1 MSTRLAALA
10 ACSTLL
16 FGPPSI
22 KVEPVADPATAPVKG
37 AVFMITGRHH
47 GATEGFTVTGRAE
60 GLVSGKRVTHPLVLT
75 PAAGSPGVY
84 GVLKQWDAGQPW
96 VLVFAIDEPDH
107 GEHGWA
113 EASVRIAA
121 DGRVMGIDYP
131 LGKWDT
137 TPWPRRVAASEIDAA
152 LAAMTSN
159 R

>member
-1 MSTRLAALA
+1 MSIRLAVLA

-22 KVEPVADPATAPVKG
+22 KVEPVADPATAAVKG
-37 AVFMITGRHH
+37 AMFMVTGRHH

-60 GLVSGKRVTHPLVLT
+60 GMMSGKRITRPLMLT
-75 PAAGSPGVY
+75 AAAGRPGVY
-84 GVLKQWDAGQPW
+84 GVTKQWDGGQPW

-113 EASVRIAA
+113 EAAVRIAA

-131 LGKWDT
+131 IGKWDA
-137 TPWPRRVAASEIDAA
+137 TPWPRRVAAAEIDAA
-152 LAAMTSN
+152 LAEMASKQ
-159 R
+159 